1 VVRFWKAP
9 ERLADIQRGVVPD
22 TPGDI
27 AWQPRCRPRRQVCKA
42 RLRCGDKTV
51 FVTPNRVDVNVNPK
65 LYAPSANARQTQR
78 DEENGMS
85 VQEIADKIRS
95 RVASAGFDRSVKFDT
110 GADGVIVIDGATIS
124 TDDAPADCTIKLS
137 LDDLDSLISGDLNP
151 TMAFM
156 TGKIKVEG
164 DMSVAMALSQL
175 IG

>member
-1 VVRFWKAP
+1 MCA
-9 ERLADIQRGVVPD
+9 
-22 TPGDI
+22 
-27 AWQPRCRPRRQVCKA
+27 
-42 RLRCGDKTV
+42 
-51 FVTPNRVDVNVNPK
+51 
-65 LYAPSANARQTQR
+65 SANARQTQR

-110 GADGVIVIDGATIS
+110 GTDGVIVIDGATIS

-156 TGKIKVEG
+156 SGKIKVEG